1 MKIPFFYKKT
11 SSRSKKVNGP
21 ARPRHADF
29 SLISHFAEA
38 FNTLRINIR
47 FARLDNPVKVL
58 LVTGAAPREGKTTVA
73 MNLAESFAFSGQ
85 KVLLIEC
92 DLRLAT
98 FKDLFPSDPKK
109 GLSSLISATFDTP
122 VENGSLGSLSMGDLM
137 SLIDLQEKTG
147 TLTIADNSDAY
158 QFSFEKGKLV
168 SSVWKNRPKEKRLAA
183 VLISSGKITSEQ
195 GEQALSRVAETG
207 QQLGF
212 ILVNMGIVTQDH
224 LRGPIRL
231 QIMDA
236 LGRAFNLSEARYSF
250 EKSSHVVYERDIIDP
265 IRLGD
270 ILTDEVPGLR
280 IRPFLYEQIAS
291 ATIKTDVKNL
301 HVLPGG
307 PTPPNP
313 SEVLGS
319 RRMAALMGM
328 LRDAF
333 EYEVLIIDSPP
344 VTSVSDAS
352 ILSAYADGVIMV
364 VRAGAIN
371 RAIIHKGVD
380 QLNQINAPILGFVL
394 NRMNPKEEKHYY
406 SYYYKY
412 GDYYY
417 KGKKSS
423 KE

>member
-1 MKIPFFYKKT
+1 MKIPFFHKKT
-11 SSRSKKVNGP
+11 SPGSKKVNGLP
-21 ARPRHADF
+21 MPRHADF

-38 FNTLRINIR
+38 FNALRTNIR
-47 FARLDNPVKVL
+47 FARLDNPVKTI
-58 LVTGAAPREGKTTVA
+58 LVTGSAPREGKSTVA
-73 MNLAESFAFSGQ
+73 INLAESFAFAGQ

-98 FKDLFPSDPKK
+98 FKNLFPSDPKK
-109 GLSSLISATFDTP
+109 GVSSLISATFDTR
-122 VENGSLGSLSMGDLM
+122 VENGDLGSLSMGDLIT
-137 SLIDLQEKTG
+137 LIDLQEKTG
-147 TLTIADNSDAY
+147 SLTISANSDAY
-158 QFSFEKGKLV
+158 QFSFDKGKLV
-168 SSVWKNRPKEKRLAA
+168 SSVWKNRPKDKRLAA
-183 VLISSGKITSEQ
+183 LLISSGKITE
-195 GEQALSRVAETG
+195 EQAKKALDRAVETG

-212 ILVNMGIVTQDH
+212 ILVNMGIVTPDN

-231 QIMDA
+231 QIVDA
-236 LGRAFNLSEARYSF
+236 LVRALNLSEARYSF

-265 IRLGD
+265 IGLGD

-291 ATIKTDVKNL
+291 STIKTGVKNL
-301 HVLPGG
+301 DVLPSG
-307 PTPPNP
+307 PSPPNP
-313 SEVLGS
+313 SEVLDS

-328 LRDAF
+328 LKDVF
-333 EYEVLIIDSPP
+333 DYEVLIIDSPP
-344 VTSVSDAS
+344 VTSVSDAL
-352 ILSAYADGVIMV
+352 ILSAYADGVVMV
-364 VRAGAIN
+364 VRAGAVN
-371 RAIIHKGVD
+371 RAIIHKAVD

>member
-1 MKIPFFYKKT
+1 MKIPFFHKKT
-11 SSRSKKVNGP
+11 FSGSKKVNGLP
-21 ARPRHADF
+21 IPRHADF

-38 FNTLRINIR
+38 FNILRTNIR
-47 FARLDNPVKVL
+47 FARLDNPVKTL
-58 LVTGAAPREGKTTVA
+58 LVTGAVPAEGKTTMAV
-73 MNLAESFAFSGQ
+73 NLAESFAFAGQ
-85 KVLLIEC
+85 KVLLVEC
-92 DLRLAT
+92 DLRLTT
-98 FKDLFPSDPKK
+98 FKNLFPSDPKK
-109 GLSSLISATFDTP
+109 GVSSLISATFDTR
-122 VENGSLGSLSMGDLM
+122 VENGDLGSLSMGDLM
-137 SLIDLQEKTG
+137 TLIDLQEKTG
-147 TLTIADNSDAY
+147 SLTISANSDAY
-158 QFSFEKGKLV
+158 QFSFVKGKLV
-168 SSVWKNRPKEKRLAA
+168 SSVWKNRPKDKRLAS
-183 VLISSGKITSEQ
+183 VLISNGRITE
-195 GEQALSRVAETG
+195 EQAKKALDRAVETG

-212 ILVNMGIVTQDH
+212 ILVNMGIVTPDN

-236 LGRAFNLSEARYSF
+236 LVRALNLSEARYSF

-280 IRPFLYEQIAS
+280 TRPFLYGQIAS
-291 ATIKTDVKNL
+291 STFKTDTKNL
-301 HVLPGG
+301 DVLPSG

-328 LRDAF
+328 LKDVF
-333 EYEVLIIDSPP
+333 DYEVIIIDSPP

-364 VRAGAIN
+364 VRAGAAN
-371 RAIIHKGVD
+371 RTIIHKAVD
-380 QLNQINAPILGFVL
+380 QLNQINAPIIGFVL

-412 GDYYY
+412 RDYYY
-417 KGKKSS
+417 KGKK
-423 KE
+423 

>member
-1 MKIPFFYKKT
+1 MKIPFFHKKT
-11 SSRSKKVNGP
+11 FSGSKKANDP
-21 ARPRHADF
+21 PIPRHADF

-38 FNTLRINIR
+38 FNILRTNIR
-47 FARLDNPVKVL
+47 FARLDNPVKTL
-58 LVTGAAPREGKTTVA
+58 LVTGAVPAEGKTTMA
-73 MNLAESFAFSGQ
+73 INLAESFAFAGQ
-85 KVLLIEC
+85 KVLLVEC

-98 FKDLFPSDPKK
+98 FKNLFPSDPKK
-109 GLSSLISATFDTP
+109 GVSSLISATFDTR
-122 VENGSLGSLSMGDLM
+122 VENGDLGSLSMGDLM
-137 SLIDLQEKTG
+137 TLIDLQEKTG
-147 TLTIADNSDAY
+147 SLTISTNSNAY
-158 QFSFEKGKLV
+158 QFSFVKGKLV
-168 SSVWKNRPKEKRLAA
+168 SSVWKNRPKDKRLAS
-183 VLISSGKITSEQ
+183 VLISNGRITE
-195 GEQALSRVAETG
+195 EQAKKALDRAVETG

-212 ILVNMGIVTQDH
+212 ILVNMGIVTPDN

-236 LGRAFNLSEARYSF
+236 LVRALNLSEARYSF

-280 IRPFLYEQIAS
+280 TRPFLYGQIAS
-291 ATIKTDVKNL
+291 STIKTDAKNL
-301 HVLPGG
+301 DVLPAG

-319 RRMAALMGM
+319 RRMATLMGM
-328 LRDAF
+328 LKDVF
-333 EYEVLIIDSPP
+333 DYEVLIIDSPP
-344 VTSVSDAS
+344 ATSVSDAL

-364 VRAGAIN
+364 VRAGAVN
-371 RAIIHKGVD
+371 RAIIHKAVD

-412 GDYYY
+412 RDYYY
-417 KGKKSS
+417 KGKK
-423 KE
+423 

>member
-1 MKIPFFYKKT
+1 MKIPFFHKKT
-11 SSRSKKVNGP
+11 FSGSKKVNGLP
-21 ARPRHADF
+21 IPRHADF

-38 FNTLRINIR
+38 FNILRTNIR
-47 FARLDNPVKVL
+47 FARLDNPVKTL
-58 LVTGAAPREGKTTVA
+58 LVTGAVPAEGKTTMA
-73 MNLAESFAFSGQ
+73 INLAESFAFAGQ
-85 KVLLIEC
+85 KVLLVEC

-98 FKDLFPSDPKK
+98 FKNLFPSDPKK
-109 GLSSLISATFDTP
+109 GVSSLISATFDTR
-122 VENGSLGSLSMGDLM
+122 VENGDLGSLSMGDLM
-137 SLIDLQEKTG
+137 TLIDLQEKTG
-147 TLTIADNSDAY
+147 SLTISANSDAY
-158 QFSFEKGKLV
+158 QFSFVKGKLV
-168 SSVWKNRPKEKRLAA
+168 SSVWKNRPKDKRLAS
-183 VLISSGKITSEQ
+183 VLISNGRITE
-195 GEQALSRVAETG
+195 EQAKKALDRAVETG

-212 ILVNMGIVTQDH
+212 ILVNMGIVTPDN

-236 LGRAFNLSEARYSF
+236 LVRALNLSEARYSF

-280 IRPFLYEQIAS
+280 TRPFLYGQIAS
-291 ATIKTDVKNL
+291 STIKTDAKNL
-301 HVLPGG
+301 DVLPGG

-328 LRDAF
+328 LKDVF
-333 EYEVLIIDSPP
+333 DYEVLIIDSPP

-364 VRAGAIN
+364 VRAGAAN
-371 RAIIHKGVD
+371 RTIIHKAVD

-412 GDYYY
+412 RDYYY
-417 KGKKSS
+417 KGKK
-423 KE
+423 